1 MWTYNKTNS
10 RQLKSL
16 CETVAPST
24 KEMGVQRIIAE
35 YFKSLNIKCYGDAI
49 GNLYARLNPEANFNI
64 AIVAHADEVGLQV
77 TDITKQGLLK
87 FRKLG
92 GVRCTSMI
100 GQKIEIMTAKGNVLG
115 IVGSDP
121 LQNNGT
127 DSGLTLKTDDL
138 WVDIGADNYE
148 VATTQVAIGDYGV
161 FAPEFMQLN
170 KHRVCSKSL
179 DDRLGVFVMCQ
190 VMESLHKENL
200 RIGVTAISS
209 VLEEIN
215 MHGIMACEKDFQAAI
230 VLDVDF
236 ATDVPTDY
244 PEMGMLELGKGIG
257 ININADSNSIM
268 QKIFVETMTKNQLP
282 FQSTLGRNISGGTD
296 ASKLH
301 ACGNI
306 ATLNVNLPLR
316 YMHSRY
322 EMCDIRDINCA
333 VESVVKFIKQ
343 LEKNNTTDFVPWKN
357 L

>member
-1 MWTYNKTNS
+1 MWAYNKTNS
-10 RQLKSL
+10 RQLKAL
-16 CETVAPST
+16 CEALAPSA
-24 KEMGVQRIIAE
+24 KEMEVQKIVAE
-35 YFKSLNIKCYGDAI
+35 HFKSLRIGCHGDAI
-49 GNLYARLNPEANFNI
+49 GNLYARLNPEARFNI

-77 TDITKQGLLK
+77 TEITRQGLLK

-100 GQKIEIMTAKGNVLG
+100 GQKVEILTAGGNVLG
-115 IVGSDP
+115 IVGADP

-127 DSGLTLKTDDL
+127 DVGITLKTNDL
-138 WVDIGADNYE
+138 WVDIGADNYDAAVSR
-148 VATTQVAIGDYGV
+148 VAVGDYGV
-161 FAPEFMQLN
+161 FSPEFMQLD
-170 KHRVCSKSL
+170 KYRICSKAL

-190 VMESLHKENL
+190 AMELLSKEDL
-200 RIGVTAISS
+200 KIGVTAVST

-244 PEMGMLELGKGIG
+244 PEMGVLQLGKGIG
-257 ININADSNSIM
+257 ININADSNPVM
-268 QKIFVETMTKNQLP
+268 QKALVETMTRNRLP
-282 FQSTLGRNISGGTD
+282 YQPTLSRNISGGTD

-301 ACGNI
+301 ACGDI

-333 VESVVKFIKQ
+333 VGCVVKLIKYI
-343 LEKNNTTDFVPWKN
+343 EENNLTDFVPWKN